1 VSATN
6 RIIIIFHV
14 ERIEDAGIEMARAI
28 LSEDALWALGF
39 HNSLITHDLLLD
51 GFAGPRGHGWLTRIV
66 TKYKQGAEKHPS
78 LKVTTDWGH
87 GMLDVQ
93 KQVLENGLIVITEAM
108 PAVRSVSM
116 GIWVRTGSRQES
128 EAENGITHF
137 LEHMV
142 FKGTENR
149 TAEEI
154 ARSADAIGGHL
165 DAFTAKECT
174 SFSMKVLDEHVERGF
189 DVLAD
194 LVKNPLVMPEHI
206 AKESQVVQ
214 EEIKMVEDTPDD
226 LVHETF
232 TQNYW
237 RGHALGRPILGTR
250 QTVRSF
256 DRPRLQEYFHCH
268 YNPQNIIVTAA
279 GHLEHRRIVD
289 MVHEVFGDTP
299 PGTPAFQDAAP
310 ASHPIIRYR
319 HKKNLEQAHLCLGTP
334 AYAYADEKRFPCYI
348 LNTVVGG
355 GMSSHLFQNIRE
367 QRGLAYAVFSGL
379 SSFRDAGYTTVYA
392 GTAKENVAEVIKLIV
407 EELHVMKTKLL
418 SEEEL
423 QRAKD
428 FLKGSTL
435 LGLESTMSRMSN
447 LARQEMYFGR
457 YVTMDEITQRVD
469 AVTAEDV
476 QKVAQELF
484 DPLRIGLT
492 VLGPGNGF
500 KITRSQLQC

>member
-1 VSATN
+1 MTDDRVN
-6 RIIIIFHV
+6 
-14 ERIEDAGIEMARAI
+14 GRA
-28 LSEDALWALGF
+28 
-39 HNSLITHDLLLD
+39 N
-51 GFAGPRGHGWLTRIV
+51 
-66 TKYKQGAEKHPS
+66 
-78 LKVTTDWGH
+78 
-87 GMLDVQ
+87 VQ
-93 KQVLENGLIVITEAM
+93 KQVLDNGLIVLTEAM
-108 PAVRSVSM
+108 AAVRSVSM
-116 GIWVRTGSRQES
+116 GIWLRTGSRQES
-128 EAENGITHF
+128 EEENGITHF

-154 ARSADAIGGHL
+154 ARSADSIGGHL

-174 SFSMKVLDEHVERGF
+174 SFSIKVLDEHVERGF

-194 LVKNPLVMPEHI
+194 LVKNPLLKPEHI
-206 AKESQVVQ
+206 AKESKVVQ

-256 DRPRLQEYFHCH
+256 ERPQLQRYFHCH
-268 YNPQNIIVTAA
+268 YTPRNIIVTAA
-279 GHLEHRRIVD
+279 GHLEHDRIVGLVD
-289 MVHEVFGDTP
+289 QAFGGEP
-299 PGTPAFQDAAP
+299 PGTPALKDAAP
-310 ASHPIIRYR
+310 ATHPIIRFR

-334 AYAYADEKRFPCYI
+334 AYAYADEKRFACYI
-348 LNTVVGG
+348 LNTVIGG

-392 GTAKENVAEVIKLIV
+392 GTANQNVPEVIKLII
-407 EELHVMKTKLL
+407 EELHLMKTNLL

-423 QRAKD
+423 QHAKD

-457 YVTMDEITQRVD
+457 YVTMDEIARRVD

-476 QKVAQELF
+476 RTVAQELF

-492 VLGPGNGF
+492 VLGPGDGF
-500 KITRSQLQC
+500 KITRTHLQC